1 MTRLTVLAIIA
12 VLTAVTSG
20 CVTDENSSRSAR
32 SVGQKDVAQGA
43 IGSASNREAII
54 GVAGGGIAGAAV
66 DSYMDS
72 QMKDFEMALATEV
85 QAGEITIQKI
95 NQKSLRIT
103 MTGQTT
109 FDSGST
115 TIKPGFYATMDKIAD
130 VLLHYD
136 KTLLVVIGHTDNL
149 GSNQFNQ
156 ALSQR
161 RAKAVNDYLLN
172 RGVLVQRLTYRGRGA
187 SSPLAPNAT
196 EAGRR
201 LNRRVEI
208 IIEPVVADP
217 QNQTPG

>member
-1 MTRLTVLAIIA
+1 
-12 VLTAVTSG
+12 
-20 CVTDENSSRSAR
+20 
-32 SVGQKDVAQGA
+32 
-43 IGSASNREAII
+43 
-54 GVAGGGIAGAAV
+54 
-66 DSYMDS
+66 MDS
-72 QMKDFEMALATEV
+72 QMKDFEKALATEV

-130 VLLHYD
+130 VLLRYD
-136 KTLLVVIGHTDNL
+136 KTLLVVIGHTDNV
-149 GSNQFNQ
+149 GSSQYNQ
-156 ALSQR
+156 ALSER

-172 RGVLVQRLTYRGRGA
+172 RGVLVQRLMYRGRGA
-187 SSPLAPNAT
+187 TSPLASNAS